1 MALAIIISSLV
12 FGLFLLFKGGDILVD
27 SAVFIAENLGMSK
40 VIIALTI
47 VAIGTSAPEILIT
60 ISSVIGGHPDI
71 AMGNVIGSN
80 IANIALILGICGLF
94 RVIPI
99 DLGQLRNDILFLVFV
114 SVVFA
119 FFVYTREIDM
129 IESLIFINML
139 IFYVIY
145 NILQARK
152 QRQTQ
157 KHIHKQA
164 EAKQAEANQD
174 ELNQAEARQ
183 GNPTY
188 SDNDQEKIAMI
199 ATNMG
204 NKNQRKLNIIAF
216 CKVVFA
222 IILLIIG
229 AEFCVRSAVALA
241 SEFGIAESL
250 IASTIIAIG
259 GSMPE
264 LATSIMASLKKQ
276 SEIIIG
282 NIIGSNLFNILAAIG
297 IGGLFANIPI
307 SDNFLNGTML
317 ILLAATL
324 LMAILLF
331 AFKKITKLMAIL
343 FFFIYS
349 FYVVF
354 EYLTS
359 VA

>member
-94 RVIPI
+94 RVIPV

-164 EAKQAEANQD
+164 EDKQD

-199 ATNMG
+199 ATNIG

-297 IGGLFANIPI
+297 IGGLFANIPV